1 MKRIA
6 LLMTIIP
13 SILAILVLGSCN
25 NDTVWDDIPYPI
37 TKFISQYFPGQDAS
51 SFTSNDEIYHVK
63 LKNGPGMTFNS
74 KFNWTDINGYG
85 ERLPQVLLFDQLPP
99 ALYEYLQTGELQSDA
114 ISIERTTKQYIV
126 VLIDTTV
133 YFDIQT
139 SKITQGGH
147 LSLRLISRRNRNSD
161 SSKGNDNLSIASC
174 SMVAYIS
181 LLTMCPRASYQIRS

>member
-126 VLIDTTV
+126 VLIETTV

-139 SKITQGGH
+139 SKITQ
-147 LSLRLISRRNRNSD
+147 
-161 SSKGNDNLSIASC
+161 A
-174 SMVAYIS
+174 
-181 LLTMCPRASYQIRS
+181 